1 MYFIIVRDSKTG
13 RFITDRVNTI
23 DEARVMKTRL
33 HEIGESDV
41 YIAEQVDIKE
51 AKHYANKEA

>member
-23 DEARVMKTRL
+23 AEARVMKTRL
-33 HEIGESDV
+33 HEIGECDVTIAEPV
-41 YIAEQVDIKE
+41 YIKEVKHCESKE
-51 AKHYANKEA
+51 A

>member
-13 RFITDRVNTI
+13 RFITDRVSTI

-51 AKHYANKEA
+51 VKHCAN

>member
-33 HEIGESDV
+33 YEIGECDV
-41 YIAEQVDIKE
+41 TIAEQVDIKE
-51 AKHYANKEA
+51 AKHCESKEA